1 MECRSGSYSDGK
13 ETKYRKIIKSLN
25 WSNRKKLTTRDYIMD
40 HALLGLSQSV
50 SEVSVRY
57 GDYCNFIPWTCYPVP
72 CIRYS
77 QLSTKH
83 YPQSLHPS
91 LHRVVHHFQRFV
103 GLLLHHLCWWCGSS
117 LIDSDQ
123 VAQIKGKYSS
133 IVCWYT
139 FGEVLCN
146 GKHNVKVDTHP
157 GTIKRSGQA
166 LWLVGGFSISRR
178 RMQIILSWIPYCKEW
193 HLNEKRVIKSC
204 CCINIIIIK

>member
-1 MECRSGSYSDGK
+1 MLWESFFGSAQHLRLMNMQEWNATQAVTQIRSK
-13 ETKYRKIIKSLN
+13 KTKYRKIIKSLN

-57 GDYCNFIPWTCYPVP
+57 DDYCNFIPWTCYPVP

-123 VAQIKGKYSS
+123 VVWVAQIKGKYSS
-133 IVCWYT
+133 IVC
-139 FGEVLCN
+139 
-146 GKHNVKVDTHP
+146 
-157 GTIKRSGQA
+157 
-166 LWLVGGFSISRR
+166 
-178 RMQIILSWIPYCKEW
+178 
-193 HLNEKRVIKSC
+193 
-204 CCINIIIIK
+204 

>member
-1 MECRSGSYSDGK
+1 MIMDTVLLLCICCPATTLPQRPLSMMAVGFSQSLNALGKLFRQRPTPSPYEYAGVECNSGSYSDGK

-83 YPQSLHPS
+83 YTQSLHPS

-103 GLLLHHLCWWCGSS
+103 GLRLHHLCWWCGSS

-133 IVCWYT
+133 IVC
-139 FGEVLCN
+139 
-146 GKHNVKVDTHP
+146 
-157 GTIKRSGQA
+157 
-166 LWLVGGFSISRR
+166 
-178 RMQIILSWIPYCKEW
+178 
-193 HLNEKRVIKSC
+193 
-204 CCINIIIIK
+204 

>member
-1 MECRSGSYSDGK
+1 MLWESFFGSAQHLRLMNMQEWNATQSDRR

-40 HALLGLSQSV
+40 HALLLGLSQSV

-91 LHRVVHHFQRFV
+91 T
-103 GLLLHHLCWWCGSS
+103 
-117 LIDSDQ
+117 
-123 VAQIKGKYSS
+123 YSS
-133 IVCWYT
+133 SSAQ
-139 FGEVLCN
+139 LS
-146 GKHNVKVDTHP
+146 KVRWP
-157 GTIKRSGQA
+157 SSKSSPLLVREFLNRFRSGCLIEGCADQ
-166 LWLVGGFSISRR
+166 GEIF
-178 RMQIILSWIPYCKEW
+178 
-193 HLNEKRVIKSC
+193 
-204 CCINIIIIK
+204 INCLLIHIWGSVVQW